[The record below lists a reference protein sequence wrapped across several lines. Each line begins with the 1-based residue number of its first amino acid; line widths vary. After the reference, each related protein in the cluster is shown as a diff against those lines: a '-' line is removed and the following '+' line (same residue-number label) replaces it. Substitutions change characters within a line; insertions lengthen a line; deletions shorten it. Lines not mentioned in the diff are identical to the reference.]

1 VGGVKAVS
9 FVGFL
14 GGAIGSLATESILPL
29 AIGLGGGVGIFCVG
43 IPLAVQ
49 LYNQHKNRIEN
60 EDVASKA
67 GRALIYAMPDTQAES
82 EALNILQNPKTP
94 DPIKQ
99 AIVEGLR
106 KEVRQVA
113 EPSSFIYA
121 LSNSDAHV
129 REALLGALANN
140 RGKQVEAA
148 VHKCTNDSNTNVRRL
163 AYEIVDSWKNGDKK
177 KDSNGTASFR
187 GCPPLPLYLKIRLL
201 KVVEFRDSVET
212 RQSRS
217 TKLYPLS
224 QRQFITIINGISLAT
239 HILAPGVRTR
249 FTSAACIFF
258 TAKRSTDFGARGTNI
273 NVGYT
278 AITTNMT
285 QKAFSLLQISGKNRR
300 TQALRHI
307 VINA

>member
-1 VGGVKAVS
+1 MQLVARVARLNLYSDFTEELKKRVITGYEKLPESQDVTMSMKALSVSRDYGAIGLLAKLAKQDVFAPYGFRQASSDVGGVKAVS

-148 VHKCTNDSNTNVRRL
+148 IHNCTNDSNTNVRRL
-163 AYEIVDSWKNGDKK
+163 AYEIVDSWKNGAY
-177 KDSNGTASFR
+177 NIGTVTTT
-187 GCPPLPLYLKIRLL
+187 
-201 KVVEFRDSVET
+201 KVRPED
-212 RQSRS
+212 
-217 TKLYPLS
+217 L
-224 QRQFITIINGISLAT
+224 
-239 HILAPGVRTR
+239 
-249 FTSAACIFF
+249 
-258 TAKRSTDFGARGTNI
+258 
-273 NVGYT
+273 
-278 AITTNMT
+278 
-285 QKAFSLLQISGKNRR
+285 
-300 TQALRHI
+300 
-307 VINA
+307 